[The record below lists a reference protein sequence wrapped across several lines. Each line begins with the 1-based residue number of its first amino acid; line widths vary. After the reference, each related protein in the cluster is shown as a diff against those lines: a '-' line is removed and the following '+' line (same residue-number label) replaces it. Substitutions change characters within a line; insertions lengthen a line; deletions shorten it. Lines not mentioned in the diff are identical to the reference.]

1 MIYDELLSLLSQ
13 GAVVVATVIST
24 KGSVPREVGAKMLI
38 TCDRCI
44 DTIGGGAG
52 EAKVIAQA
60 RKVLQTGEKRR
71 IEIDLSGSPKRQTE
85 GVCGGWME
93 ILLERWQGDAA
104 IAIAQQIIIELKL
117 GRSLTLVT
125 PFGDG
130 HPYLSK
136 EKGERKKEKD
146 SEAFIKEKGERK
158 KEKDSEFFIEV
169 LEPAPMLMIVGAGH
183 VGEQLAR
190 IAHLVGFQIAIQD
203 DRPEWA
209 NSERY
214 PQATFI
220 YSNIDQALEAFSNHP
235 SLHVALVTRSYRY
248 DLDALMALLNRNLPC
263 AYIGMIGSE
272 RRVMQVYEQTKQM
285 GISEDKLKSIYAPI
299 GLDIGALTPAEI
311 AVSISA
317 ELIMLRRG
325 GTGRSLSASL
335 RNLK

>member
-1 MIYDELLSLLSQ
+1 MIYAELLSLLSQ

-71 IEIDLSGSPKRQTE
+71 IEIDLTGSPKRQTE

-93 ILLERWQGDAA
+93 ILLERWQGDVA
-104 IAIAQQIIIELKL
+104 IAIAQQIITELKL
-117 GRSLTLVT
+117 GRSVILVT
-125 PFGDG
+125 NFGDG
-130 HPYLSK
+130 HPYL
-136 EKGERKKEKD
+136 
-146 SEAFIKEKGERK
+146 IKEKGERK

-169 LEPAPMLMIVGAGH
+169 LEPEPMLLIVGAGH

-190 IAHLVGFQIAIQD
+190 VAHLVGFQIAIQD

-214 PQATFI
+214 PQADFI
-220 YSNIDQALEAFSNHP
+220 YSNIEQALEAFSNHP
-235 SLHVALVTRSYRY
+235 SLHVALVTRGYRY

-311 AVSISA
+311 SVSISA

-325 GTGRSLSASL
+325 GNGRSLSIIKNQKNDMV
-335 RNLK
+335 NLKYS

>member
-60 RKVLQTGEKRR
+60 REVLQTGEKRR
-71 IEIDLSGSPKRQTE
+71 IEIDLTGSPKRQTE

-93 ILLERWQGDAA
+93 ILLDRWQGDAA
-104 IAIAQQIIIELKL
+104 IAIAQQILTELKL
-117 GRSLTLVT
+117 GRSVTLVN

-130 HPYLSK
+130 YPSLIE

-146 SEAFIKEKGERK
+146 SEAFI
-158 KEKDSEFFIEV
+158 EV
-169 LEPAPMLMIVGAGH
+169 LESAPMLLIVGAGH

-190 IAHLVGFQIAIQD
+190 VAHLVGFQIAIQD

-214 PQATFI
+214 PQADFI
-220 YSNIDQALEAFSNHP
+220 YSNIEQALEELSNHS
-235 SLHVALVTRSYRY
+235 SLHVALVTRGYRY
-248 DLDALMALLNRNLPC
+248 DLDALMALLNRDSPC

-285 GISEDKLKSIYAPI
+285 GFPAAKLQSIYAPI

-311 AVSISA
+311 AVSICA

-325 GTGRSLSASL
+325 GTGRSLSMY
-335 RNLK
+335 KE

>member
-13 GAVVVATVIST
+13 DAVVVATVIST

-52 EAKVIAQA
+52 EAKVIVQA
-60 RKVLQTGEKRR
+60 KEVLQTGEKRR
-71 IEIDLSGSPKRQTE
+71 IEIDLTGSPKRQTE

-93 ILLERWQGDAA
+93 ILLDRWQGDAA
-104 IAIAQQIIIELKL
+104 IAIAQQIITELKL

-130 HPYLSK
+130 HPYLLK

-146 SEAFIKEKGERK
+146 SVA
-158 KEKDSEFFIEV
+158 FIEV
-169 LEPAPMLMIVGAGH
+169 LEPVPILLIVGAGH
-183 VGEQLAR
+183 VGEQLAKV
-190 IAHLVGFQIAIQD
+190 AHLVGFQIAVQD
-203 DRPEWA
+203 DRLEWA

-214 PQATFI
+214 PQAAFI
-220 YSNIDQALEAFSNHP
+220 YSNIEQALEAFSNHL
-235 SLHVALVTRSYRY
+235 SLHVALVTRGYRY
-248 DLDALMALLNRNLPC
+248 DLDALTALLSRDLPC

-272 RRVMQVYEQTKQM
+272 RRVMQVYEQTKLM

-299 GLDIGALTPAEI
+299 GLDIGALNPAEI
-311 AVSISA
+311 AVSIGA

-335 RNLK
+335 RNPK

>member
-1 MIYDELLSLLSQ
+1 MIYEELLSLLRQ
-13 GAVVVATVIST
+13 GAVVVATVVST

-38 TCDRCI
+38 TCDRSI

-52 EAKVIAQA
+52 EAKVITQA
-60 RKVLQTGEKRR
+60 REVLQTGEKRR
-71 IEIDLSGSPKRQTE
+71 IEIDLTGSPKRQTE

-93 ILLERWQGDAA
+93 ILLERWQGDVA
-104 IAIAQQIIIELKL
+104 IAIAQQIITELKL
-117 GRSLTLVT
+117 GRSVILVT
-125 PFGDG
+125 NFGDG
-130 HPYLSK
+130 HPYL
-136 EKGERKKEKD
+136 
-146 SEAFIKEKGERK
+146 IKEKGERK

-169 LEPAPMLMIVGAGH
+169 LEPEPMLLIVGAGH

-190 IAHLVGFQIAIQD
+190 VAHLVGFQIAIQD

-214 PQATFI
+214 PQADFI
-220 YSNIDQALEAFSNHP
+220 YSNIEQALEAFSNHP
-235 SLHVALVTRSYRY
+235 SLHVALVTRGYRY

-311 AVSISA
+311 SVSISA

-325 GTGRSLSASL
+325 GNGRSLSIIKNQKNDMV
-335 RNLK
+335 NLKYS

>member
-1 MIYDELLSLLSQ
+1 MIYAELLSLLSQ

-104 IAIAQQIIIELKL
+104 IAIARQIITELKL
-117 GRSLTLVT
+117 GRSVILVT
-125 PFGDG
+125 PFGDAY
-130 HPYLSK
+130 PYLIK
-136 EKGERKKEKD
+136 EKGERRKEKD
-146 SEAFIKEKGERK
+146 SEAFI
-158 KEKDSEFFIEV
+158 EV
-169 LEPAPMLMIVGAGH
+169 LEPVPMLLIVGAGH
-183 VGEQLAR
+183 VGEQLAKV
-190 IAHLVGFQIAIQD
+190 AHLVGFQIVIQD

-214 PQATFI
+214 PQAAFI
-220 YSNIDQALEAFSNHP
+220 YSNIEQALEELSNHS
-235 SLHVALVTRSYRY
+235 SLHVALVTRGYRY
-248 DLDALMALLNRNLPC
+248 DLDALTALLNRDLPC

-325 GTGRSLSASL
+325 GTGRSLSI
-335 RNLK
+335 

>member
-1 MIYDELLSLLSQ
+1 MIYAELLSLLSQ

-38 TCDRCI
+38 TCDRSI

-52 EAKVIAQA
+52 EAKVIVQA
-60 RKVLQTGEKRR
+60 REVLQTGEKRR
-71 IEIDLSGSPKRQTE
+71 IEIDLTGSPKRQTE

-93 ILLERWQGDAA
+93 VLLERWQGDVA
-104 IAIAQQIIIELKL
+104 IAIAQQILTELKL
-117 GRSLTLVT
+117 GLSVTLVT
-125 PFGDG
+125 PFADG
-130 HPYLSK
+130 YPYL
-136 EKGERKKEKD
+136 
-146 SEAFIKEKGERK
+146 IKEKGERK

-169 LEPAPMLMIVGAGH
+169 LEPEPMLLIVGAGH

-190 IAHLVGFQIAIQD
+190 VAHLVGFQIAIQD

-214 PQATFI
+214 PQADFI
-220 YSNIDQALEAFSNHP
+220 YSNIEQALEAFSNHP
-235 SLHVALVTRSYRY
+235 SLHVALVTRGYRY

-311 AVSISA
+311 AVSIGA

-335 RNLK
+335 CNPK

>member
-104 IAIAQQIIIELKL
+104 IAIARQIITELKL
-117 GRSLTLVT
+117 GRSVILVT
-125 PFGDG
+125 PFGDAY
-130 HPYLSK
+130 PYLIK
-136 EKGERKKEKD
+136 EKGERRKEKD
-146 SEAFIKEKGERK
+146 SEA
-158 KEKDSEFFIEV
+158 FIEV
-169 LEPAPMLMIVGAGH
+169 LEPAPMLLIVGAGH

-190 IAHLVGFQIAIQD
+190 VAHLIGFQIAIQD

-214 PQATFI
+214 PQAAFI
-220 YSNIDQALEAFSNHP
+220 YSNIEQALEELSNHS
-235 SLHVALVTRSYRY
+235 SLHVALVTRGYRY
-248 DLDALMALLNRNLPC
+248 DLDALTALLNRDLPC

-285 GISEDKLKSIYAPI
+285 GISEDKLTSIYAPI

-311 AVSISA
+311 AISIGA

-325 GTGRSLSASL
+325 GTGRSLSI
-335 RNLK
+335 

>member
-38 TCDRCI
+38 TCDRSI

-52 EAKVIAQA
+52 EAKVITQA
-60 RKVLQTGEKRR
+60 REVLQTGEKRR
-71 IEIDLSGSPKRQTE
+71 IEIDLTGSPKRQTE

-93 ILLERWQGDAA
+93 ILLERWQGDVA
-104 IAIAQQIIIELKL
+104 IEIAQQILTELKL

-130 HPYLSK
+130 HPYL
-136 EKGERKKEKD
+136 
-146 SEAFIKEKGERK
+146 IKEKGERK
-158 KEKDSEFFIEV
+158 KEKDSDIFIEV

-203 DRPEWA
+203 DSPEWA

-248 DLDALMALLNRNLPC
+248 DFDALMALLNRNLPC

-311 AVSISA
+311 SVSISA

-325 GTGRSLSASL
+325 GNGRSLSIIKNQKNDMV
-335 RNLK
+335 NLKYS

>member
-93 ILLERWQGDAA
+93 ILLERWQGDVA
-104 IAIAQQIIIELKL
+104 IEIAQQILTELKL

-130 HPYLSK
+130 HPYL
-136 EKGERKKEKD
+136 
-146 SEAFIKEKGERK
+146 IKEKGERK
-158 KEKDSEFFIEV
+158 KEKDSDIFIEV

-263 AYIGMIGSE
+263 AYIGMIGSA

>member
-60 RKVLQTGEKRR
+60 REVLQTGEKRR
-71 IEIDLSGSPKRQTE
+71 IEIDLTGSPKRQTE

-93 ILLERWQGDAA
+93 ILLDRWHGEAA

-117 GRSLTLVT
+117 GRSVTLVT
-125 PFGDG
+125 PFGDEY
-130 HPYLSK
+130 PYLIK
-136 EKGERKKEKD
+136 EKGKRKKGKD
-146 SEAFIKEKGERK
+146 SEA
-158 KEKDSEFFIEV
+158 FIEV
-169 LEPAPMLMIVGAGH
+169 LEPAPMLLIVGAGH
-183 VGEQLAR
+183 VGEQLAKV
-190 IAHLVGFQIAIQD
+190 AHLIGFQIAIQD
-203 DRPEWA
+203 NRPEWA

-214 PQATFI
+214 PQAAFI
-220 YSNIDQALEAFSNHP
+220 YSNIEQALEELSNHS
-235 SLHVALVTRSYRY
+235 SLHVALVTRGYRY
-248 DLDALMALLNRNLPC
+248 DLDALTALLNRDLPC

-272 RRVMQVYEQTKQM
+272 RRVMQVYEQTKLM
-285 GISEDKLKSIYAPI
+285 GISEDKLTSIYAPI

-311 AVSISA
+311 AVSIGA

-325 GTGRSLSASL
+325 GHWSVKS
-335 RNLK
+335 

>member
-1 MIYDELLSLLSQ
+1 MIYEELLSLLRQ

-38 TCDRCI
+38 TCDRSI

-52 EAKVIAQA
+52 EAKVITQA
-60 RKVLQTGEKRR
+60 REVLQTGEKRR
-71 IEIDLSGSPKRQTE
+71 IEIDLTGSPKRQTE

-93 ILLERWQGDAA
+93 ILLERWQGDVA
-104 IAIAQQIIIELKL
+104 IAIAQQIITELKL
-117 GRSLTLVT
+117 GRSVILVT
-125 PFGDG
+125 NFGDG
-130 HPYLSK
+130 HPYL
-136 EKGERKKEKD
+136 
-146 SEAFIKEKGERK
+146 IKEKGERK

-169 LEPAPMLMIVGAGH
+169 LEPEPMLLIVGAGH

-190 IAHLVGFQIAIQD
+190 VAHLVGFQIAIQD

-214 PQATFI
+214 PQADFI
-220 YSNIDQALEAFSNHP
+220 YSNIEQALEAFSNHP
-235 SLHVALVTRSYRY
+235 SLHVALVTRGYRY

-311 AVSISA
+311 SVSISA

-325 GTGRSLSASL
+325 GNGRSLSIIKNQKNDMV
-335 RNLK
+335 NLKYS

>member
-44 DTIGGGAG
+44 DTIGGGPG

-71 IEIDLSGSPKRQTE
+71 IEIDLTGSPKRQTE

-130 HPYLSK
+130 HPYLSIPCFDAQTHLISHPTLFK
-136 EKGERKKEKD
+136 
-146 SEAFIKEKGERK
+146 
-158 KEKDSEFFIEV
+158 
-169 LEPAPMLMIVGAGH
+169 LETPKRFG
-183 VGEQLAR
+183 
-190 IAHLVGFQIAIQD
+190 IAHCKPKVSAIH
-203 DRPEWA
+203 REH
-209 NSERY
+209 
-214 PQATFI
+214 TI
-220 YSNIDQALEAFSNHP
+220 I
-235 SLHVALVTRSYRY
+235 
-248 DLDALMALLNRNLPC
+248 
-263 AYIGMIGSE
+263 
-272 RRVMQVYEQTKQM
+272 
-285 GISEDKLKSIYAPI
+285 
-299 GLDIGALTPAEI
+299 
-311 AVSISA
+311 
-317 ELIMLRRG
+317 
-325 GTGRSLSASL
+325 
-335 RNLK
+335 

>member
-1 MIYDELLSLLSQ
+1 MIYAELLSLLSQ

-71 IEIDLSGSPKRQTE
+71 IEIDLTGSPKRQTE

-93 ILLERWQGDAA
+93 ILLERWHGEAA
-104 IAIAQQIIIELKL
+104 IAIAQQILTELKL
-117 GRSLTLVT
+117 GRSVTLIT
-125 PFGDG
+125 PFADG
-130 HPYLSK
+130 YPYLIK

-146 SEAFIKEKGERK
+146 SEAFI
-158 KEKDSEFFIEV
+158 EV
-169 LEPAPMLMIVGAGH
+169 LEPVPMLLIVGAGH
-183 VGEQLAR
+183 VGEQLAKV
-190 IAHLVGFQIAIQD
+190 AHLVGFQIVIQD

-214 PQATFI
+214 PQAAFI
-220 YSNIDQALEAFSNHP
+220 YSNIEQALEELSNHS
-235 SLHVALVTRSYRY
+235 SLHVALVTRGYRY
-248 DLDALMALLNRNLPC
+248 DLDALTALLNRDLPC

-325 GTGRSLSASL
+325 GTGRSLSI
-335 RNLK
+335 